1 MVFVAYG
8 ELGSG
13 LGLLGSASMSLKGIS
28 NLTIISKA
36 SDILTRFSGIIIFL
50 IA

>member
-8 ELGSG
+8 ERGSG
-13 LGLLGSASMSLKGIS
+13 LGLIGSASMPLKGIS

-36 SDILTRFSGIIIFL
+36 SNILTRFSGIIMF
-50 IA
+50 